1 MWAAFGGKRSTGM
14 EILLYVNIV
23 VLSVATMPTLG
34 PPAVAVWD
42 PEEERDVGV
51 LGAVKEA
58 CIKLPSASIM
68 SPKTFV
74 ECNCMS

>member
-1 MWAAFGGKRSTGM
+1 MF
-14 EILLYVNIV
+14 LYVNIV
-23 VLSVATMPTLG
+23 ILSVATMPTLG
-34 PPAVAVWD
+34 PPAAAAWD

-51 LGAVKEA
+51 LGAVKQA
-58 CIKLPSASIM
+58 CIKPPSASII

>member
-1 MWAAFGGKRSTGM
+1 M
-14 EILLYVNIV
+14 LLYVNIV

-34 PPAVAVWD
+34 TPAAVAWD
-42 PEEERDVGV
+42 PEEDRDVGV
-51 LGAVKEA
+51 LGAVKQA
-58 CIKLPSASIM
+58 CMKPPSASMM